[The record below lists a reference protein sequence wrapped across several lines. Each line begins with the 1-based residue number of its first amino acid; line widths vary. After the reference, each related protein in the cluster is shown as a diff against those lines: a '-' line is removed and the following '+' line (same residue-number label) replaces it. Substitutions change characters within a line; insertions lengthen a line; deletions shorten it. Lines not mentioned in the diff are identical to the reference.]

1 MSVAVGVAARV
12 VGLFAGPLAGVDLE
26 VPGGRMTAV
35 VGGVGTGKSTLVR
48 CFGGLVRPR
57 RGSVYIGR
65 EQVQRLGDAALTR
78 VRRDRIGYVFGTD
91 SLLPLTV
98 AQNIR
103 IGHELAG
110 RRPDRRWFDTVVELL
125 ELTSLLK
132 LRPDRLTTLERQRVA
147 CARALLTKPDV
158 VLADEPTAEL
168 TRVEAAELLG
178 FLRMWVR
185 KLDQSLLLVTGQP
198 WVAAHADKV
207 HVLRDGVITD
217 VVERPT
223 VELVAGALGA
233 G

>member
-1 MSVAVGVAARV
+1 VSVAVGVAARV
-12 VGLFAGPLAGVDLE
+12 VGLVAGPLAGVDVE

-35 VGGVGTGKSTLVR
+35 VGGPGAGKSTLVR
-48 CFGGLVRPR
+48 CLGGLVRPG

-65 EQVQRLGDAALTR
+65 QEVQRLGDAALTR
-78 VRRDRIGYVFGTD
+78 VRRDRIGYVFATD

-98 AQNIR
+98 EQNIR
-103 IGHELAG
+103 VGYELAG
-110 RRPDRRWFDTVVELL
+110 RRPDRQWFDTVVRLF
-125 ELTSLLK
+125 ELTTLLK

-168 TRVEAAELLG
+168 TNGEAAELLR

-185 KLDQSLLLVTGQP
+185 KLGQSLLLATGQP
-198 WVAAHADKV
+198 WVAAHADQV
-207 HVLRDGVITD
+207 YVLRGGVVAD

-223 VELVAGALGA
+223 VDLVAGALGV